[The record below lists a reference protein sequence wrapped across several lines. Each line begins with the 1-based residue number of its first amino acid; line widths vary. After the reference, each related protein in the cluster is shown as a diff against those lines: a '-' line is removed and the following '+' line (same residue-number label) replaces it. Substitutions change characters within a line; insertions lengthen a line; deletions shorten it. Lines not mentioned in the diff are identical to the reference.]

1 MIFDFGSLPKFPLEV
16 GASCT
21 NLFFYVKYLV
31 EKIFSSIFVAIF
43 NFSNT
48 IKKNWP
54 IDLDIYLMNK

>member
-31 EKIFSSIFVAIF
+31 EKIFSCIFVAIF

-48 IKKNWP
+48 IKRTGLL
-54 IDLDIYLMNK
+54 I